1 MGQNFYKN
9 EILFYA
15 KELENWANK
24 ENKTYSIKFQNAKI
38 RLRDIISSYE
48 LKNIDEIKIYN
59 FLVNAFSNRLL
70 KEIGEK

>member
-24 ENKTYSIKFQNAKI
+24 ENKTYSIKFQNVKL

-59 FLVNAFSNRLL
+59 FLVNAFSDRLL

>member
-59 FLVNAFSNRLL
+59 FLVNAFSDRLL